1 MKNLSKMTLVFLKF
15 IFMVTLI
22 GLFISLISIL
32 WVYISHYFHWTLQR
46 KYFSSVNFTKIFNED
61 INAFNIILICS
72 FITTF
77 LKIDLVNKLIK
88 ILKKLNIQNPFEDVF
103 YSLIIS
109 IGKISLILGIINWM
123 LYFYIEL
130 YVKNELILSYQVT
143 ELNFLYLSALLFI
156 VGQVYKKAIDL
167 KSENDLTI

>member
-15 IFMVTLI
+15 IFMATLI

-46 KYFSSVNFTKIFNED
+46 KYFSSINFTKIFNED

>member
-46 KYFSSVNFTKIFNED
+46 KYFSSINFTKIFNED
-61 INAFNIILICS
+61 TNAFNIILICS